1 MIIKAIRSGLMGNN
15 TYILEK
21 DGECAVI
28 DPARRNKALAEYLQK
43 ENAPKLKYIL
53 LTHGHFDHVWDAGK
67 LRKMTGAQIVIH
79 KEDAPQME
87 IELQN
92 AGTPGSAD
100 IYVDDGD
107 EIFGL
112 KVMHTPGHSRGS
124 VCFLTENEMFSGDTV
139 FEGTVGRTDFEGGS
153 LEVMYKTID
162 RIAALDRDYTIY
174 PGHGA
179 ATTLYREK
187 AVNPYFKR

>member
-1 MIIKAIRSGLMGNN
+1 MTIKAIRSGIMGNN

-28 DPARRNKALAEYLQK
+28 DPARRNKALVEYLES

-67 LRKMTGAQIVIH
+67 LREMTGAKIAIH
-79 KEDAPQME
+79 KEDANQLE

-92 AGTPGSAD
+92 AGTPGKAD
-100 IYVDDGD
+100 MFVDDGD

-124 VCFLTENEMFSGDTV
+124 VCFLTEDEMFSGDTV
-139 FEGTVGRTDFEGGS
+139 FEGTIGRTDFEGGS
-153 LEVMYKTID
+153 PEVMRESLR
-162 RIAALDRDYTIY
+162 RISALEKDYVIY
-174 PGHGA
+174 PGHGG
-179 ATTLYREK
+179 ATTLNREK
-187 AVNPYFKR
+187 ADNPYFER

>member
-1 MIIKAIRSGLMGNN
+1 MTIKAIRSGLMGNN
-15 TYILEK
+15 TYIIEN
-21 DGECAVI
+21 DGFCAVI
-28 DPARRNKALAEYLQK
+28 DPAHRNRALVDYLK
-43 ENAPKLKYIL
+43 SEGAPKLKYIL

-67 LRKMTGAQIVIH
+67 LREMTGAEIAIH
-79 KEDAPQME
+79 KEDAAQLE

-100 IYVDDGD
+100 IYIGEGD

-112 KVMHTPGHSRGS
+112 KVIHTPGHSRGS
-124 VCFLTENEMFSGDTV
+124 VCFMTEEEIFSGDTV
-139 FEGTVGRTDFEGGS
+139 FENTVGRTDFEGGS
-153 LEVMYKTID
+153 IEKMYESID
-162 RIAALDRDYTIY
+162 RISVLDKDYIIY

-187 AVNPYFKR
+187 AENPYFKR

>member
-15 TYILEK
+15 TYIVEK

-28 DPARRNKALAEYLQK
+28 DPARRNKALFEYF
-43 ENAPKLKYIL
+43 ETGNAPKLKFIL

-67 LRKMTGAQIVIH
+67 LREMTGAKIAIH

-92 AGTPGSAD
+92 AGTPGKAD
-100 IYVDDGD
+100 IYIDEGD

-124 VCFLTENEMFSGDTV
+124 VCFLSENEMFSGDTV

-153 LEVMYKTID
+153 LEVMYNSIE
-162 RIAALDRDYTIY
+162 RIAALEKDYMIY
-174 PGHGA
+174 SGHGA